1 MWPWQLQSTLQ
12 TSDLF
17 ADLVVLLAA
26 IFFGIAL
33 LRLYNAYGRPRILLA
48 MITGIGLF
56 VIAAPLDILLVTSFL
71 KWQALWAIDNA
82 IVSAGTVLSAVSMV
96 AILRYLL
103 EAAKIDHLTS
113 VYNRRHFKEVLD
125 IEIARSIRNNL
136 EFTLWYCDIDHFKQ
150 INDKM
155 GHTIGDVVL
164 RHIAQRLNS
173 NVRVSDVVA
182 RWGGDEF
189 VILFPQTDT
198 QTAIIMME
206 RLNEEVG
213 SMALAGRQ
221 LSVSS
226 GMASFPNDG
235 DSADRLL
242 SLADTR
248 MYHSRDVKIELNH
261 LAKENW
267 ERNSGHGHLK
277 K

>member
-33 LRLYNAYGRPRILLA
+33 LRLYNAYGRPRILLV
-48 MITGIGLF
+48 MIAGIGF
-56 VIAAPLDILLVTSFL
+56 FIIAAPLDILLVTSFL
-71 KWQALWAIDNA
+71 KWQALWTIDNA
-82 IVSAGTVLSAVSMV
+82 IVSAGTILSAVSMV
-96 AILRYLL
+96 VILHYLL

-136 EFTLWYCDIDHFKQ
+136 EFTLLYCDIDNFKQ
-150 INDKM
+150 INDRM
-155 GHTIGDVVL
+155 GHTIGDVAL

-173 NVRVSDVVA
+173 NVRASDVIA

-189 VILFPQTDT
+189 VILFPQTDI
-198 QTAIIMME
+198 QTTKIMME

-221 LSVSS
+221 LSISS

-235 DSADRLL
+235 DNADRLL

-248 MYHSRDVKIELNH
+248 MYHNKDVKIELNH

>member
-48 MITGIGLF
+48 MIAGIGF
-56 VIAAPLDILLVTSFL
+56 FIIAAPLDILLVTSFL
-71 KWQALWAIDNA
+71 KWQALWTIDNA
-82 IVSAGTVLSAVSMV
+82 IVSAGTTLSAVSMV
-96 AILRYLL
+96 VILHYLL

-136 EFTLWYCDIDHFKQ
+136 EFTLLYCDIDNFKQ
-150 INDKM
+150 INDRM
-155 GHTIGDVVL
+155 GHTIGDVAL

-173 NVRVSDVVA
+173 NVRASDVIA

-189 VILFPQTDT
+189 VILFPQTDI
-198 QTAIIMME
+198 QTTKIMME

-221 LSVSS
+221 LSISS

-235 DSADRLL
+235 DNADRLL

-248 MYHSRDVKIELNH
+248 MYHNKDVKIELNH

>member
-1 MWPWQLQSTLQ
+1 
-12 TSDLF
+12 
-17 ADLVVLLAA
+17 
-26 IFFGIAL
+26 
-33 LRLYNAYGRPRILLA
+33 
-48 MITGIGLF
+48 
-56 VIAAPLDILLVTSFL
+56 
-71 KWQALWAIDNA
+71 
-82 IVSAGTVLSAVSMV
+82 VSAGTILSAVSMV
-96 AILRYLL
+96 AILHYLL
-103 EAAKIDHLTS
+103 AAVKIDHLTS

-136 EFTLWYCDIDHFKQ
+136 EFTLLYCDIDHFKQ

-155 GHTIGDVVL
+155 GHTIGDVAL

-198 QTAIIMME
+198 ETAIIMME

-248 MYHSRDVKIELNH
+248 MYHSKDVKIELTH

-277 K
+277 KWNTNGELDSPKTMQPGCDALGWDPGAQEIVCLRHSRLRVPTP

>member
-48 MITGIGLF
+48 MIAGIGF
-56 VIAAPLDILLVTSFL
+56 FIIAAPLDILLVTSFL
-71 KWQALWAIDNA
+71 KWQALWTIDNA
-82 IVSAGTVLSAVSMV
+82 IVSAGTILSAVSMV
-96 AILRYLL
+96 VILHYLL

-113 VYNRRHFKEVLD
+113 VYNRRHFKAVLD

-136 EFTLWYCDIDHFKQ
+136 EFTLLYCDIDNFKQ
-150 INDKM
+150 INDRM
-155 GHTIGDVVL
+155 GHTIGDVAL

-173 NVRVSDVVA
+173 NMRASDVIA

-189 VILFPQTDT
+189 VILFPQTDI
-198 QTAIIMME
+198 QTAKIMME

-221 LSVSS
+221 LSISS

-235 DSADRLL
+235 DNADRLL

-248 MYHSRDVKIELNH
+248 MYHNKDVKIELNH

>member
-48 MITGIGLF
+48 MIAGIGF
-56 VIAAPLDILLVTSFL
+56 FIIAAPLDILLVTSFL
-71 KWQALWAIDNA
+71 KWQALWTIDNA
-82 IVSAGTVLSAVSMV
+82 IVSAGTILSAVSMV
-96 AILRYLL
+96 VILHYLL

-136 EFTLWYCDIDHFKQ
+136 EFTLLYCDIDNFKQ
-150 INDKM
+150 INDRM
-155 GHTIGDVVL
+155 GHTIGDVAL

-173 NVRVSDVVA
+173 NVRASDVIA

-189 VILFPQTDT
+189 VILFPQTDI
-198 QTAIIMME
+198 QTTKIMME

-221 LSVSS
+221 LSISS

-235 DSADRLL
+235 DNADRLL

-248 MYHSRDVKIELNH
+248 MYHNKDVKIELNH